1 MTVDS
6 FGKIKS
12 KSEKLKMQEKQHSCL
27 FFNSPLTEYG
37 LERTDYG
44 ISFSVIRIPNGVR
57 GVTTIKLRV
66 KLL

>member
-1 MTVDS
+1 
-6 FGKIKS
+6 
-12 KSEKLKMQEKQHSCL
+12 MQEKQHSRL